1 MLMLMPLP
9 RVARRSSLSWL
20 AIGLCLATA
29 APMAAPPAAA
39 QSAAVTPVEARTPA
53 AVRADQE
60 RFLAS
65 AKVVSSKLVSAGI
78 TGTLRVTLDDGT
90 RRHDASVQRIDQSKS
105 TFRAA
110 GGKREFGFRDS
121 WKFNLAAYHVALL
134 LGLDAVPATVERQH
148 DGQPASYTWWV
159 DDVIMDEG
167 ARQEKKVEAPDSRKW
182 EHQMATLR
190 VFDALIA
197 NTDRNKGN
205 LVIDKNWTA
214 WFIDHTRAFRR
225 SRDILDPTVLV
236 RCDRQLFDA
245 LKALDAKAVTDR
257 TNRWLSGDEITAIMA
272 RRDAIIR
279 KLESSPTALYTYAG
293 TR

>member
-1 MLMLMPLP
+1 MMPILP
-9 RVARRSSLSWL
+9 SRAGSLPAWL
-20 AIGLCLATA
+20 AVGLCLAAGSA
-29 APMAAPPAAA
+29 AAQPAAA
-39 QSAAVTPVEARTPA
+39 PKAVVSTVAN
-53 AVRADQE
+53 VRAEQE
-60 RFLAS
+60 RFLAT
-65 AKVVSSKLVSAGI
+65 AKVVATKVVSAGI

-90 RRHDASVQRIDQSKS
+90 RRHDASVQRIDESKS

-134 LGLDAVPATVERQH
+134 LGLDAVPATVEREH

-167 ARQEKKVEAPDSRKW
+167 GRQEKKAESPDPRKW

-205 LVIDKNWTA
+205 LVIDKDWTA

-225 SRDILDPTVLV
+225 SREILDPAVLV
-236 RCDRQLFDA
+236 RCDRRLFEA
-245 LKALDAKAVTDR
+245 LKGLDLQTVKARTDR
-257 TNRWLSGDEITAIMA
+257 WLNGDEITTILT
-272 RRDAIIR
+272 RRDAIIK
-279 KLESSPTALYTYAG
+279 KLEASPSALYTYAG
-293 TR
+293 PARAR